1 MEPRSLVIWRHG
13 DWRCEC
19 HSGLAGNARLEV
31 YRGPDLAMAET
42 TVSGRAA
49 YLRAEVLRQR
59 LIRGDLG
66 SGPPVLN

>member
-31 YRGPDLAMAET
+31 YHGVDLAMAET
-42 TVSGRAA
+42 TVSGRSA

-59 LIRGDLG
+59 LMRGDLG
-66 SGPPVLN
+66 PSTTVLN